1 MHLLIYQ
8 EAGQPTIH
16 IEGIVGGQ
24 AQLEDHLL
32 HNVRGEVI
40 LLQNLDDL
48 RLNIVDNAIAR
59 GNLQGAGGWVN

>member
-24 AQLEDHLL
+24 EQLEDHLL